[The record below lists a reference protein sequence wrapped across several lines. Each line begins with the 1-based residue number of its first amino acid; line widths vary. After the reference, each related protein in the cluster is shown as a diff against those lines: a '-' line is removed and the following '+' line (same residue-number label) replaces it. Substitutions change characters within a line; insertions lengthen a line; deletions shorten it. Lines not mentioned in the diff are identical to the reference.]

1 MNHVAE
7 QGRLFASRASETLVT
22 VRMRV
27 AQAGERIPLLLVASI
42 ALTVVVVLLLV
53 VAQISFQVQD
63 ALGNKTYSL
72 VNFRVLYTDSFAARA
87 LTNTAIFAA
96 VSMFVTFGFAIPIAW
111 LAERTTLPGRDLV
124 FPLLTITLLL
134 PSFFTGMGWVFLF
147 HERIGIVNKF
157 LVDLL
162 PIERSPLNI
171 VSLVGMGWVE
181 GIALVPVG
189 FIMLAASFRAMD
201 PALEESARVHGVS
214 FLSRMRRITLP
225 LMTPGILAAA
235 IYVLAI
241 TMAAFD
247 IPAVIGMSNRIYT
260 FSTFVW
266 TSANST
272 TGSRPEYGVIGASS
286 AVMLV
291 IGLVLT
297 WRYMVVLGQS
307 HRYAVVR
314 GKDYRACLVDLGWW
328 AIPAWALIGAV
339 IAMTT
344 VLPLLALVW
353 VSFTPYMQV
362 PSAAAFQTLTLDNFR
377 NVPWGIF
384 MTGLR
389 NSAILFFSVP
399 TICVILGLAISWVV
413 VRSKWRI
420 GRLFDVV
427 AFLPHV
433 IPHLI
438 FAVGAYLLVIFWL
451 PPRFGLFERSIGIII
466 LVYVV
471 TRISFITRMF
481 NSGLV
486 QIHEELDEAGYVAGL
501 GPMGV
506 IRKVLVPLLSATILY
521 SWLWSALLTLRE
533 LTMAAFLSSRDNQ
546 TLPVV
551 VFGLWQDGRFH
562 QAAAAFL
569 AFIAVLAP
577 LILLYF
583 VIGRGHIRAPE

>member
-1 MNHVAE
+1 MNQVAE
-7 QGRLFASRASETLVT
+7 QSRLLASRAGETAVT
-22 VRMRV
+22 VKTRL

-42 ALTVVVVLLLV
+42 ALTVIVVLLLV
-53 VAQISFQVQD
+53 IAQVSFQVQD
-63 ALGNKTYSL
+63 TLGNKTYSL
-72 VNFRVLYTDSFAARA
+72 ANFRVLYTDSFAVRA
-87 LTNTAIFAA
+87 LLNTAIFAA
-96 VSMFVTFGFAIPIAW
+96 VSMLVTFGFGIPIAW
-111 LAERTTLPGRDLV
+111 LAERTTLPGRELV

-134 PSFFTGMGWVFLF
+134 PNFFTGMGWVFLF
-147 HERIGIVNKF
+147 HERIGIVNRV

-162 PIERSPLNI
+162 SLERSPLNI
-171 VSLVGMGWVE
+171 NSLVGMGWVE
-181 GIALVPVG
+181 GIALVSVA
-189 FIMLAASFRAMD
+189 FIMTAASFRAMD

-225 LMTPGILAAA
+225 LMTPSMLAAA

-247 IPAVIGMSNRIYT
+247 IPAILGMSNRIYT
-260 FSTFVW
+260 FSTFVY
-266 TSANST
+266 TSANPT
-272 TGSRPEYGVIGASS
+272 IGIRPEYGVIGASS

-291 IGLVLT
+291 IGLFLT
-297 WRYMVVLGQS
+297 WRYMVVLGRS

-353 VSFTPYMQV
+353 VAFTPYMQV

-377 NVPWGIF
+377 TVPWGIF
-384 MTGLR
+384 MTGVR

-399 TICVILGLAISWVV
+399 TISVILGLAISWIV

-420 GRLFDVV
+420 GRSFDVV

-433 IPHLI
+433 IPPLI

-506 IRKVLVPLLSATILY
+506 IRKILAPLLSATILY
-521 SWLWSALLTLRE
+521 TWLWSALLTLRE
-533 LTMAAFLSSRDNQ
+533 LTVAAFLSSGDNQ

-551 VFGLWQDGRFH
+551 VFGLWRDGRFH
-562 QAAAAFL
+562 QGAAAFL

-583 VIGRGHIRAPE
+583 VIGRRHIRAPE